1 MSVSNVGPNLHQ
13 YASRASRQ
21 CASSPSDNL
30 PGSSVWLAV
39 CRVHVA
45 YVSVSGRDAIGN
57 LLPPAPILA
66 QSCIREHAGYATLT

>member
-21 CASSPSDNL
+21 FASSPSDNR
-30 PGSSVWLAV
+30 PGSSVWLVV
-39 CRVHVA
+39 CSVHVA

-57 LLPPAPILA
+57 LLPPILA